1 MKFDFQTRSGPTRG
15 LNKRINRMTVSLYK
29 SLAGEASTDGTNWYW
44 LYPRDFTDPMDS
56 SPPVFS
62 GDAEVVL
69 GGDYSQDADVLLRQV
84 LPYPM
89 TVRSLVIKLDAFGD

>member
-1 MKFDFQTRSGPTRG
+1 
-15 LNKRINRMTVSLYK
+15 
-29 SLAGEASTDGTNWYW
+29 
-44 LYPRDFTDPMDS
+44 MDS